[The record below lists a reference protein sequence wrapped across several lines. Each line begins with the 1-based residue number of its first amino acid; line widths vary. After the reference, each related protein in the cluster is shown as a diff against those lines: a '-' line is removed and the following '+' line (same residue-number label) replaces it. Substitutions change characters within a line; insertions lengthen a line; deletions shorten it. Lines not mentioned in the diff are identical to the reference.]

1 MANAFIRKTSKGVG
15 TGYVQVGAD
24 FPDGGSQTGAYTVAT
39 TSPATQT
46 TIIGFSISNV
56 TGSAVDVDV
65 ALSQS
70 LTSASDDVSLGS
82 SIPLPSGSTVV
93 LIGGD
98 QKLVLTT
105 DDLIKVK
112 SSAAGSVD
120 VVMSLLEI
128 T

>member
-1 MANAFIRKTSKGVG
+1 MANTFIRKTSKGVG
-15 TGYVQVGAD
+15 STYVQVGSYA
-24 FPDGGSQTGAYTVAT
+24 VAS
-39 TSPATQT
+39 TSPATQAT
-46 TIIGFSISNV
+46 VIGFSISNV

-70 LTSASDDVSLGS
+70 SSSTSADVSLGS

-98 QKLVLTT
+98 QKLVLATG
-105 DDLIKVK
+105 DMIKVK
-112 SSAAGSVD
+112 STGSVD